1 MSFLNDQGWL
11 VGGPTQR
18 MSNVPIAMISVP
30 PRTQGPEGSR
40 QQDEW
45 QGVKGPD
52 SVRSLGNSS
61 SHYEMMSAECKN
73 AINMNELAVQKEW
86 ER

>member
-11 VGGPTQR
+11 VGAHAAYEQRANCHDFCATQNPGTR
-18 MSNVPIAMISVP
+18 
-30 PRTQGPEGSR
+30 R
-40 QQDEW
+40 QQAQDEW